1 MKNVWAWILA
11 VSPLILFLPFNW
23 IMLLVVYAVVV
34 VVCAAF
40 DRKNLVQQG
49 YMAPSM
55 WNVVIPAIYLR
66 RRADLVEGNLL
77 LVLVWVAVMVGSF
90 LLAGYYVKQDG
101 LASGACDVV
110 TQIVE
115 KNDISAKCV
124 KVNITEKV
132 TDDFYKANAI
142 LDNGREL
149 RIVIKRLDDN
159 KIYVT
164 IPPQF

>member
-1 MKNVWAWILA
+1 MKNFWAWILA

-23 IMLLVVYAVVV
+23 IMLLAVYAVVV
-34 VVCAAF
+34 IACAAI
-40 DRKNLVQQG
+40 DRKALVEQG

-55 WNVVIPAIYLR
+55 WGVVIPAIYLR

-77 LVLVWVAVMVGSF
+77 QVLVWVVVMVGSF
-90 LLAGYYVKQDG
+90 LVAGYFVKQNG

-115 KNDISAKCV
+115 KHDITAKCV
-124 KVNITEKV
+124 KVDITEKV

-142 LDNGREL
+142 LDNGREMK
-149 RIVIKRLDDN
+149 IVIKRVDDHQ
-159 KIYVT
+159 IYVT